1 VTLSKEHLV
10 ASTPIAESVT
20 ADHGADVVVC
30 LIGMRINRW
39 RSVRYWAPVLLA
51 FLPMIRE
58 LLEEPASG
66 CRSAQTFWSG
76 RTILTVQYWDS
87 VEQLISYAHD
97 PQARHRPAWRAYNRN
112 AGKSTAVGIFH
123 ETYSVQSG
131 HYETIYRAM
140 PPSGLAAA
148 TDSVAPIA
156 RRGVTARARLAAG
169 ERRSALDRA
178 AADRLPVDRAT
189 ADRVTADRVAAN
201 RVTADRVTADRAT
214 AVPLSCPHAP
224 SAVLADPV
232 LAHPL
237 FDAQRGLDHIHDLGL
252 DLASQER
259 DADLDLARHQLGRA
273 LRLR

>member
-1 VTLSKEHLV
+1 MP
-10 ASTPIAESVT
+10 STPIAESVT
-20 ADHGADVVVC
+20 ADHDGDIVVF

-51 FLPMIRE
+51 FLPMIGE
-58 LLEEPASG
+58 LLKEPSSG

-148 TDSVAPIA
+148 TDSVAPVS
-156 RRGVTARARLAAG
+156 RRGITARARLTG
-169 ERRSALDRA
+169 
-178 AADRLPVDRAT
+178 
-189 ADRVTADRVAAN
+189 DRVARHPVAASHRPTDN
-201 RVTADRVTADRAT
+201 RPVDQPAVDRPADNRPADR
-214 AVPLSCPHAP
+214 PLSCPYSA

-232 LAHPL
+232 LTNPL
-237 FDAQRGLDHIHDLGL
+237 LDAQRGLDHFHNLGL
-252 DLASQER
+252 DLASQ
-259 DADLDLARHQLGRA
+259 
-273 LRLR
+273 